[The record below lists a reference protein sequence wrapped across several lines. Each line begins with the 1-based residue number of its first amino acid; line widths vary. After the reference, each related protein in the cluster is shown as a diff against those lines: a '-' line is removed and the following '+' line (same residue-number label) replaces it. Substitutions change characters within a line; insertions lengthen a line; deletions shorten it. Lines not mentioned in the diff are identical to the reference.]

1 MKLSTRLMLAM
12 VALALLSTAIV
23 GGLSTYVVESIALRR
38 VLGTLEFRTR
48 LPALELEASTRS
60 ARGDALGFASAVA
73 VDGIV
78 RASLAGGTD
87 TSNGITLAQWRDRL
101 AARFVAE
108 LSAKPNYVLFRVIGV
123 ADGGREIVRV
133 DRDGPGSVIRV
144 VPPGELQQQARRD
157 YFQRAVRLAQ
167 GEVDVSPVELNRGRA
182 GVIDDPPLPVLR
194 VSTPIH
200 APDGTVFAFVII
212 NVDMREQFSRLR
224 TTDAAEQVFLVN
236 ERGDYLVHPD
246 RGREFGFEFG
256 RPQRIQDD
264 FPGLADALA
273 KNTATGLLA
282 RDRHGTEF
290 GIGLS
295 AVKLAQG
302 TSVTTVL
309 VWPYSRVIEAAT
321 AVRDVT
327 LVACVVTILI
337 AIGIAYL
344 LARSLTRPLRQMTA
358 AVEAFGRG
366 APMQAPVDAH
376 GEIGTLARA
385 FTQMASEVKEKSAAL
400 SQETAERKRLF
411 ETSLDLILM
420 ADSQGHL
427 TQINPS
433 SFAIL
438 GYRPDEMIGKSGR
451 EFIYPDDL
459 EIAREEMRRS
469 RRERITRIFEC
480 RYRHKDGHPVALQWT
495 GVWSEPERRHF
506 FIGRDVTERKKAE
519 DALLE
524 SERVARGIIDVA
536 LDAFIQMDEAGN
548 IIEWNPQAEVMF
560 GWRREE
566 VIGCSLGS
574 IVVPPVHRERHTEGL
589 ARFRRTGEEK
599 ILGKRFEIEAQKR
612 DGHIFRVE
620 IAVTALR
627 RTTGYVF
634 NGFLRDLTDKI
645 AAEAQ
650 LRQAQKMDA
659 VGQLTG
665 GVAHDFNNILTV
677 ITGTIEILRDGVA
690 DRPQLA
696 EVARMIDEAAAR
708 GADLTQQLLAFA
720 RRQPLQPRRIDPN
733 ALMLETAALLRP
745 TLGEH
750 IEIATALESE
760 AWQTVADPALLTT
773 AVLNLA
779 VNARDAMPNGGKL
792 TLETCNVILDEAYAQ
807 ANPEVRPGPFVMIAV
822 SDTGTGIPQ
831 AMIDRVFEPFFT
843 TKDVGK
849 GTGLGLSMVY
859 GFVKQSGGNIKVYSE
874 EGHGTTVKIY
884 LPRAEGEAE
893 PVVAHGAMQIVGGN
907 ETILVVEDDNLVRE
921 YLVAQL
927 QGLGYATLSATQAAE
942 ALALVEAGAAFDL
955 LLTDVIMP
963 GGMNGRQLADEI
975 ERRRPGTKVL
985 FTSGYTENAIVHHGR
1000 LDPGVALL
1008 NKPYRKK
1015 DLAEKVRQ
1023 VLDAP
1028 PRATP

>member
-12 VALALLSTAIV
+12 VALALLSVAIV

-38 VLGTLEFRTR
+38 VLGTLEYRVR
-48 LPALELEASTRS
+48 LPALELEAFTRG
-60 ARGDALGFASAVA
+60 ARGDVLGFGSAVA

-87 TSNGITLAQWRDRL
+87 PSSGNTVAQWRDRL
-101 AARFVAE
+101 ATRFVAE

-123 ADGGREIVRV
+123 ADGGREILRV
-133 DRDGPGSVIRV
+133 ERAAPDGAIHV
-144 VPPGELQQQARRD
+144 VPPAELQQQASRD
-157 YFQRAVRLAQ
+157 YFQRAIRLAS
-167 GEVDVSPVELNRGRA
+167 GEVDVSPVELNRGRG

-194 VSTPIH
+194 VATPVH
-200 APDGTVFAFVII
+200 TPDGNVFGFIII
-212 NVDMREQFSRLR
+212 NVDMREEFARLR
-224 TTDAAEQVFLVN
+224 TSDAAGHAYLVN

-246 RGREFGFEFG
+246 RSREFGFEFG

-273 KNTATGLLA
+273 KNTTAGLLA
-282 RDRHGTEF
+282 RDRSGTEF
-290 GIGLS
+290 GVGLS
-295 AVKLAQG
+295 SVKLAQA
-302 TSVTTVL
+302 TPVTAVL

-321 AVRDVT
+321 AVRDAT
-327 LVACVVTILI
+327 LVAGVAAVLI
-337 AIGIAYL
+337 AIVLAFL
-344 LARSLTRPLRQMTA
+344 LARSLTRPLRQMTT

-366 APMQAPVDAH
+366 AAMDVPVDAQ

-385 FTQMASEVKEKSAAL
+385 FTRMAGDVKDKSAAL

-411 ETSLDLILM
+411 ETSLDLILIV
-420 ADSQGHL
+420 DPRGTYVRVS
-427 TQINPS
+427 PS
-433 SFAIL
+433 CEAIL
-438 GYRPDEMIGKSGR
+438 GYTPQEMAGHNGSK
-451 EFIYPDDL
+451 FIYPPDL
-459 EIAREEMRRS
+459 ELTSSEMRAA
-469 RRERITRIFEC
+469 RRGQATRRFDC
-480 RYRHKDGHPVALQWT
+480 RCVHKDGRVIALQWSS
-495 GVWSEPERRHF
+495 VWSEPERLYF

-519 DALLE
+519 EALLE
-524 SERVARGIIDVA
+524 SERVARGIVDTA

-548 IIEWNPQAEVMF
+548 IIEWNPQAEAVF
-560 GWRREE
+560 GWRRDE
-566 VIGCSLGS
+566 VIGCLLAS
-574 IVVPPVHRERHTEGL
+574 IVVPPAHRARHTAGL
-589 ARFRRTGEEK
+589 THFLRTGEEK
-599 ILGKRFEIEAQKR
+599 ILGKRFEIDAQKR
-612 DGHIFRVE
+612 DGQIIRVE
-620 IAVTALR
+620 IAITALR
-627 RTTGYVF
+627 RSSGYVF
-634 NGFLRDLTDKI
+634 NGFIRDLTDKI
-645 AAEAQ
+645 ASEAQ
-650 LRQAQKMDA
+650 LRQSQKMDA

-708 GADLTQQLLAFA
+708 GAELTQQLLAFA
-720 RRQPLQPRRIDPN
+720 RRQPLQPRSIDPN
-733 ALMLETAALLRP
+733 TLVLEIAGLLRP

-750 IEIATALESE
+750 IEIATALERE

-773 AVLNLA
+773 AILNLA
-779 VNARDAMPNGGKL
+779 VNARDAMPKGGKL

-874 EGHGTTVKIY
+874 EGHGTTIKIY
-884 LPRAEGEAE
+884 LPRAESEVEPAVVQGAP
-893 PVVAHGAMQIVGGN
+893 PVVGGH

-921 YLVAQL
+921 YLIAQL
-927 QGLGYATLSATQAAE
+927 AGLGYATLSATNAAE
-942 ALALVEAGAAFDL
+942 ALLLVEAEAAFDL

-975 ERRRPGTKVL
+975 ARRRPGTKVL

-1028 PRATP
+1028 TSA